1 MAVKQNPMTR
11 NGKDAKTKIMI
22 YNMDTTSYFAHV
34 KWISATPGA
43 GPESKIDTGKEMNNL
58 KEREDL
64 KKTKTNVG

>member
-1 MAVKQNPMTR
+1 
-11 NGKDAKTKIMI
+11 
-22 YNMDTTSYFAHV
+22 MDETDGGA
-34 KWISATPGA
+34 WISATPGT

>member
-1 MAVKQNPMTR
+1 
-11 NGKDAKTKIMI
+11 
-22 YNMDTTSYFAHV
+22 MDETDGGA
-34 KWISATPGA
+34 WISATPGA